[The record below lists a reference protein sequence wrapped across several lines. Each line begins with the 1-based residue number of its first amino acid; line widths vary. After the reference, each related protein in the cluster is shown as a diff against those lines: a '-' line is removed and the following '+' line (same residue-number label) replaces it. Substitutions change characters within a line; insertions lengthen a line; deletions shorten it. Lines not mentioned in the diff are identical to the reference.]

1 MLPRLLHEPSTLA
14 LEIGQ
19 PLLMLLRLK
28 IDLIW
33 FDLIFTT
40 YSSQVLVWTKE
51 LFTSDHLFIYFFF
64 IFSHSTWFVMRHLVH
79 DKKFNKFKL
88 NSVGSIQWHPS
99 GRSQCEW
106 SRTYALNGYLLAT
119 SLAVKTL
126 IFVDTCNPHPCTY
139 FTTPRSTGRVA
150 RDNVNSFGV
159 VPVHLW
165 SSCIIFEEISP
176 VFEAIHLGTAIATF
190 PQRKLRAR

>member
-28 IDLIW
+28 MDLIW
-33 FDLIFTT
+33 FDIHNIFK
-40 YSSQVLVWTKE
+40 SSVSMDQRA
-51 LFTSDHLFIYFFF
+51 FHFRSFIYFYFF
-64 IFSHSTWFVMRHLVH
+64 IFSHSIWFVMRHLVH
-79 DKKFNKFKL
+79 DKKSSKFKL

-106 SRTYALNGYLLAT
+106 SRTYTLNGYLLAT
-119 SLAVKTL
+119 SLALKTL

-139 FTTPRSTGRVA
+139 FMTTRSTGRVA
-150 RDNVNSFGV
+150 RDNVNSLGV

-165 SSCIIFEEISP
+165 SICSIFEEISP

-190 PQRKLRAR
+190 SQRKLRAR